1 MVRLGV
7 DAFCD
12 QGRSAPASALFMHSL
27 RSIAPRATRLLGT
40 LALLLTARAAH
51 GQAAAA
57 PAPTP
62 AEAPAPA
69 EPAAAD
75 DKEAKPPPTELEL
88 LRLDLDATKK
98 ELADVKAAQEEAAA
112 ALPEDASAE
121 QEKLKIYGFAD
132 MGFQYVQID
141 KSSILANVYDVN
153 NPDFILGNVNLY
165 FDAQPVDN
173 WRALVE
179 VRFTNAPQGKITNFG
194 GLGGQFT
201 RSSTASDDSSG
212 AALNAPLW
220 GGSVIIE
227 RAWLEYNRF
236 QAVKLRVGNWFTP
249 FGIWNEDHGTPTLI
263 SLAWPQFM
271 TQRWMP
277 LRQTGLMAYG
287 STFAGSWELGYA
299 ATLSNGRQEDANLN
313 IDGTLGFGGRA
324 YARRDTGSVNSTLGV
339 SFFSGKSRNRVV
351 SVTGVDPISFRAEST
366 YEYQEYVVGAD
377 ASLDIGSTR
386 IRSEGV
392 VRRLTYTPGK
402 REPLNQVLEPGGSTP
417 DKWEHSVYLLVA
429 QQLPGALDML
439 EPYVWAEAF
448 QTPTIVGDGTFVGS
462 VGLNVR
468 FNPAITWKNQFA
480 HVEFFDWM
488 YDSPY
493 DNSKNNIN
501 QFYSRLVMAF

>member
-1 MVRLGV
+1 MVGWSV
-7 DAFCD
+7 DVCHD
-12 QGRSAPASALFMHSL
+12 QERSAPASGFLFMHSP
-27 RSIAPRATRLLGT
+27 RSIGHRSARVLGS
-40 LALLLTARAAH
+40 LVLLLARVAH
-51 GQAAAA
+51 GQTEPTPPSAPADA

-62 AEAPAPA
+62 AAAP
-69 EPAAAD
+69 EPT
-75 DKEAKPPPTELEL
+75 KSTPTELEAI
-88 LRLDLDATKK
+88 RADLEATKK
-98 ELADVKAAQEEAAA
+98 ELAEVKAAQEEAAA
-112 ALPEDASAE
+112 ALPQDTSAE
-121 QEKLKIYGFAD
+121 QEKLKLYGFAD

-201 RSSTASDDSSG
+201 RASTASDDSSG

-313 IDGTLGFGGRA
+313 VDGTLGFGGRA
-324 YARRDTGSVNSTLGV
+324 YARRDTGKVNSTLGV
-339 SFFSGKSRNRVV
+339 SFFTGKSKNRIV
-351 SVTGVDPISFRAEST
+351 SVTGVDPIRFRSEST

-402 REPLNQVLEPGGSTP
+402 RELLNQVLEPNGRAP
-417 DKWEHSVYLLVA
+417 DKWEHSIYLLVA